1 MSSATAGPRPT
12 SASTC
17 CARPWTS
24 CAGCGRAVSTRTT
37 ARTTPSNARIYT
49 LPDEPPP
56 VIVSGF
62 GPKAVRLA
70 AEIGDGYFGTSPDR
84 ELLDTYTRA
93 GGNGPK
99 LALMKVCW
107 GEDEE
112 RARKLVHDL
121 WPTVGVPG
129 ELSQELPTPAHFE
142 QAAERVEIDDVADA
156 ISCGPDP
163 EVHLASVRQYADAG
177 YDEVYVQQIGA
188 DQEGF
193 FRFWSDEVAPR
204 I

>member
-1 MSSATAGPRPT
+1 M
-12 SASTC
+12 
-17 CARPWTS
+17 
-24 CAGCGRAVSTRTT
+24 GRS
-37 ARTTPSNARIYT
+37 
-49 LPDEPPP
+49 
-56 VIVSGF
+56 
-62 GPKAVRLA
+62 
-70 AEIGDGYFGTSPDR
+70 
-84 ELLDTYTRA
+84 
-93 GGNGPK
+93 
-99 LALMKVCW
+99 
-107 GEDEE
+107 
-112 RARKLVHDL
+112 ARKLAHDL